1 MVQFDRTI
9 PPGGEGKIELK
20 VNTEGLSGTINKEVT
35 AYTNDP
41 KNSIV
46 TLTLKA
52 NIKLSIQINPKNL
65 YFNNDEGNV
74 ITKSVIITANE
85 ERPLELEPTQFT
97 IGERVT
103 YKIEVMEQ
111 GRIFKVNFEYTP
123 IEGDNLKG
131 ALILKTNYPEKPE
144 ITIPINV
151 RFQKKT
157 TNKNKG

>member
-1 MVQFDRTI
+1 VVQFDRTI

>member
-1 MVQFDRTI
+1 VVQFDRTI

-20 VNTEGLSGTINKEVT
+20 VNTEGLSGTIKKEVK

-52 NIKLSIQINPKNL
+52 NIKLSILINPKSL
-65 YFNNDEGNV
+65 YLNSDEGNV

-85 ERPLELEPTQFT
+85 ERPLEIEPTQFN
-97 IGERVT
+97 IAERVT
-103 YKIEVMEQ
+103 YNIEVMEK

-123 IEGDNLKG
+123 IEGDNFKG

-144 ITIPINV
+144 ISIPLNAK
-151 RFQKKT
+151 FQKKT

>member
-1 MVQFDRTI
+1 VVQFDRTI

-20 VNTEGLSGTINKEVT
+20 VNTEGYSGTINKEVT